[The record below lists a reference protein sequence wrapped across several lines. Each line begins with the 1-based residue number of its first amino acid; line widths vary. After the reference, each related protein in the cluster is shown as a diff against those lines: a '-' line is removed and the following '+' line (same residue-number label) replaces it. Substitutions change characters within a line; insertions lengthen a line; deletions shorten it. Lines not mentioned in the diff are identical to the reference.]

1 MLNIH
6 ERKVMKQSDV
16 YRLAESAP
24 IKMHTA
30 KMVLMSLCGNSGGGF
45 DWSTWSKR
53 VTASYIYK
61 RFNRYSGA
69 DSDEM
74 HDESVSMRTIKRAL
88 KELQNLGVITMS
100 ENRVKGDHMITL
112 NIDKLVEMSKP
123 LPVSDWHTHEQD
135 KPVPDCHPPMT
146 DCHPPYDKLAHPPV
160 SDCPPPVSN
169 WPTLPVNL
177 AHNKVSLSLNK
188 VKEEDLK
195 EEGAEDDS
203 HLSDYQKAKLR
214 SQRRHKNSSIHSQIN
229 AASSLK
235 ARSYS

>member
-24 IKMHTA
+24 IKMHNA
-30 KMVLMSLCGNSGGGF
+30 KMILMSLCGNSGGGF

-53 VTASYIYK
+53 ITVSYIYK

-74 HDESVSMRTIKRAL
+74 HDESISMRTITRAL
-88 KELQNLGVITMS
+88 KELQSLGVITMS
-100 ENRVKGDHMITL
+100 DNRSKGDHIITL
-112 NIDKLVEMSKP
+112 NIDKLVEMSNP
-123 LPVSDWHTHEQD
+123 PPMS
-135 KPVPDCHPPMT
+135 DCHTPMSDCHTTPAKLTYPPM
-146 DCHPPYDKLAHPPV
+146 
-160 SDCPPPVSN
+160 SDCPPPMSN
-169 WPTLPVNL
+169 WPTLPVKL
-177 AHNKVSLSLNK
+177 AHNKVSLNLNK

-195 EEGAEDDS
+195 EEGAEDES
-203 HLSDYQKAKLR
+203 HLSAYQKAKLR
-214 SQRRHKNSSIHSQIN
+214 SQKRHKNSSIHSKIK

>member
-1 MLNIH
+1 
-6 ERKVMKQSDV
+6 MKQSDV

-53 VTASYIYK
+53 ITASYIYK

-88 KELQNLGVITMS
+88 KELQSLGVITMS
-100 ENRVKGDHMITL
+100 ENRSKGDHVITL
-112 NIDKLVEMSKP
+112 NIDKLVEMSNPP
-123 LPVSDWHTHEQD
+123 LVS
-135 KPVPDCHPPMT
+135 DCHPPMT
-146 DCHPPYDKLAHPPV
+146 DCHPPEQDKTVSDCHPPMTDCHPPHDNLAHPPV

-169 WPTLPVNL
+169 WPTLPDNL
-177 AHNKVSLSLNK
+177 AHNKISLSLNK
-188 VKEEDLK
+188 VKKEDLK

-214 SQRRHKNSSIHSQIN
+214 SQKRHKNSSIHSQIN

>member
-1 MLNIH
+1 
-6 ERKVMKQSDV
+6 MKQSDV

-24 IKMHTA
+24 IKMHNA
-30 KMVLMSLCGNSGGGF
+30 KMILMSLCGNSGGGF

-53 VTASYIYK
+53 ITVSYIYK

-74 HDESVSMRTIKRAL
+74 HDESISMRTITRAL
-88 KELQNLGVITMS
+88 KELQSLGVITMS
-100 ENRVKGDHMITL
+100 ENRSKGDHIITL

-123 LPVSDWHTHEQD
+123 PPMS
-135 KPVPDCHPPMT
+135 DCHTPMSDCHTTPAKLTYPPM
-146 DCHPPYDKLAHPPV
+146 
-160 SDCPPPVSN
+160 SDCPPPMTS
-169 WPTLPVNL
+169 WPTPSVKL
-177 AHNKVSLSLNK
+177 AHNKVSLNLNK

-195 EEGAEDDS
+195 EEGAEDES
-203 HLSDYQKAKLR
+203 HLSAYQKAKLR
-214 SQRRHKNSSIHSQIN
+214 SQKRHKNSSIHSKIK

>member
-1 MLNIH
+1 
-6 ERKVMKQSDV
+6 MKQSDV

-24 IKMHTA
+24 IKMHNA
-30 KMVLMSLCGNSGGGF
+30 KMILMSLCGNSGGGF

-53 VTASYIYK
+53 ITVSYIYK

-74 HDESVSMRTIKRAL
+74 HDESISMRTITRAL
-88 KELQNLGVITMS
+88 KELQSLGVITMS
-100 ENRVKGDHMITL
+100 ENRSKGDHIITL

-123 LPVSDWHTHEQD
+123 PPMSDCHTPMPDCHTHEEESPMSD
-135 KPVPDCHPPMT
+135 CHTPMPDCHTPPDKLTYPPM
-146 DCHPPYDKLAHPPV
+146 P
-160 SDCPPPVSN
+160 DCPPPMSS
-169 WPTLPVNL
+169 WPTPSVKL